1 MIGGMDADST
11 DDRPVGALEATQA
24 SVSASPPGNGGGAA
38 AVPAVRVV
46 DAVALSGRFP
56 LLTGAS
62 ITVAQREIVHLTGP
76 NGAGKTSLL
85 RLCAGLVRAQS
96 GTVEVLGVDVVAAPD
111 QVRPL
116 VGYLGHGSGL
126 YSDLTVDDNIG
137 FWTRRSGADD
147 QSIAAALDVCAVT
160 ERLRGLRVS
169 QLSEG
174 QRKRVALAM
183 IVIRRPMLWLLDEP
197 HAALDAA
204 SRDRV
209 DQLIRTAASAG
220 ATVVMSSHEL
230 DRATAL
236 ATRSAQLTGG
246 FVTESASETASQPGA
261 RP

>member
-1 MIGGMDADST
+1 MIEGMDAETT
-11 DDRPVGALEATQA
+11 DDRDVAAPADPL
-24 SVSASPPGNGGGAA
+24 SASPASAPRS
-38 AVPAVRVV
+38 PLAVRVV

-62 ITVAQREIVHLTGP
+62 IDVAEREVVHLTGP

-96 GTVEVLGVDVVAAPD
+96 GIVEVLGVDVVASPD
-111 QVRPL
+111 LVRPL

-126 YSDLTVDDNIG
+126 YADLTVDDNIG
-137 FWTRRSGADD
+137 FWTRRSGADGA
-147 QSIAAALDVCAVT
+147 SIAAALDACAVT

-174 QRKRVALAM
+174 QRKRVALSM
-183 IVIRRPMLWLLDEP
+183 IVIRRPRLWLLDEP

-209 DQLIRTAASAG
+209 DQLIRSAAAAG
-220 ATVVMSSHEL
+220 ATVMMSSHEL
-230 DRATAL
+230 DRAAAI
-236 ATRSAQLTGG
+236 ATRTVQLNGG
-246 FVTESASETASQPGA
+246 FVTGA
-261 RP
+261 EDVQ